1 MKFLVDRMLG
11 NLTSW
16 LRILG
21 YDTVSANS
29 FVGMSN
35 PAEDTFML
43 KLSGLEGRALLT
55 RDMALHYR
63 ASQKYRIPS
72 LLIEGG
78 DVLHQLNQVRHEFGL
93 IFPEQPDAVRCT
105 ICNGCLYQAGIH
117 EVLQSSEIAKLR
129 TKGVDIR
136 AFIKRHANYLKCDH
150 CGKLFWQGQHWRNML
165 QMTRHLSKV
174 D

>member
-1 MKFLVDRMLG
+1 MLG
-11 NLTSW
+11 KLTSW

-29 FVGMSN
+29 FAGMSN

-55 RDMALHYR
+55 RDTELHYR
-63 ASQKYRIPS
+63 ASQKYGIPS

-78 DVLHQLNQVRHEFGL
+78 DVLHQLSQVRHEFGL
-93 IFPEQPDAVRCT
+93 VFPEQPDAVRCT
-105 ICNGCLYQAGIH
+105 ICNGGLHQARIP
-117 EVLQSSEIAKLR
+117 EVLESSEIAKLR
-129 TKGVDIR
+129 TNGVDVR
-136 AFIKRHANYLKCDH
+136 AFIKRHANYFKCDH
-150 CGKLFWQGQHWRNML
+150 CGKIFWQGQHWRNML
-165 QMTRHLSKV
+165 RMTRHLSKV

>member
-11 NLTSW
+11 NLASW

-29 FVGMSN
+29 LPGMSN

-43 KLSGLEGRALLT
+43 RLSGVEGRALLT
-55 RDMALHYR
+55 RDAELHSR

-78 DVLHQLNQVRHEFGL
+78 DVLHQLRQVRHEFGL
-93 IFPEQPDAVRCT
+93 VFPEQPDAVRCT
-105 ICNGCLYQAGIH
+105 ICNGGLHQARIP

-129 TKGVDIR
+129 IKGVDIR
-136 AFIKRHANYLKCDH
+136 AFIRRHANYFKCDH
-150 CGKLFWQGQHWRNML
+150 CGKIFWQGQHWRNML

>member
-21 YDTVSANS
+21 YDTISANS
-29 FVGMSN
+29 FAGLSN

-55 RDMALHYR
+55 RDMELYCR
-63 ASQKYRIPS
+63 ASQKYLIPS
-72 LLIEGG
+72 LLVEGG
-78 DVLHQLNQVRHEFGL
+78 DVLHQLSQVRHEFGL
-93 IFPEQPDAVRCT
+93 IFPEQPDAVRCS
-105 ICNGCLYQAGIH
+105 ICNGVLHQARIP
-117 EVLQSSEIAKLR
+117 EVLQSGEIARLR
-129 TKGVDIR
+129 TKGVDIGE
-136 AFIKRHANYLKCDH
+136 FIKRHANYFKCDH
-150 CGKLFWQGQHWRNML
+150 CGKIFWQGQHWRNML